1 MAKKSQIARDK
12 RRAKMS
18 EKYAAKRAEIVASL
32 KNPETSAEERE
43 LAYKKLRAMPRDAS
57 ATRHRNR
64 CRITGRSRGYL
75 RKFEMSRI
83 KFRELAH
90 RGEIPGVTKSSW

>member
-12 RRAKMS
+12 RRAKTIAQ
-18 EKYAAKRAEIVASL
+18 YAEKRAKLVEIIRDPSL
-32 KNPETSAEERE
+32 PQSERNA
-43 LAYKKLRAMPRDAS
+43 AYKRLAAIPRDS
-57 ATRHRNR
+57 SPTRLRNR

-83 KFRELAH
+83 KFRELALN
-90 RGEIPGVTKSSW
+90 GELPGVTKASW

>member
-12 RRAKMS
+12 RRAKTIA
-18 EKYAAKRAEIVASL
+18 KYRTQRAELIAL
-32 KNPETSAEERE
+32 IKNPDTGADERE
-43 LAYKKLRAMPRDAS
+43 LAYRKIAAMPRDAS
-57 ATRHRNR
+57 ATRLRNR

-83 KFRELAH
+83 KFRELSH
-90 RGEIPGVTKSSW
+90 RGEIPGVTKASW